1 MSQHPFVVNV
11 ATLRRQPGASRRER
25 REGPIP
31 ELAVTGSSVPE
42 RAPIVVEVLLE
53 SVHGGIMASG
63 SVSAPWTGECRR
75 CLAPAGGDL
84 RSTVRELFESGG
96 DPEQTYPLRGDQ
108 LDLEPLA
115 RDAVLLE
122 LPQVPLC
129 AEGCLGLCPVCGI
142 NRNEASCSCQTES
155 VDPRWAPLDALRGG
169 QLRR

>member
-1 MSQHPFVVNV
+1 MTQHPFVVNV

-31 ELAVTGSSVPE
+31 ELTVTGSSVPE
-42 RAPIVVEVLLE
+42 GARVVVEVLLE
-53 SVHGGIMASG
+53 SVHGGILATG
-63 SVSAPWTGECRR
+63 SVMAPWVGECRR
-75 CLAPAGGDL
+75 CLAVARGEL
-84 RSTVRELFESGG
+84 RSTVRELFEPSG

-129 AEGCLGLCPVCGI
+129 TEGCLGLCPVCGI
-142 NRNEASCSCQTES
+142 NRNEASCSCRTES

-169 QLRR
+169 ELRR

>member
-1 MSQHPFVVNV
+1 MTQRPFVVNV

-31 ELAVTGSSVPE
+31 ELAVTGSSLDTG
-42 RAPIVVEVLLE
+42 APVVVDVLLE
-53 SVHGGIMASG
+53 SVHGGILATG
-63 SVSAPWTGECRR
+63 SVTAPWVGECRR
-75 CLAPAGGDL
+75 CLATARGEL
-84 RSTVRELFESGG
+84 RTTVRELFEPSG

-115 RDAVLLE
+115 RDAVLLD

-129 AEGCLGLCPVCGI
+129 SEGCLGLCPVCGI
-142 NRNEASCSCQTES
+142 NRNEASCSCETET

-169 QLRR
+169 ELRP

>member
-1 MSQHPFVVNV
+1 MTRPPFVVNV
-11 ATLRRQPGASRRER
+11 ATLRRQPGASLRER
-25 REGPIP
+25 REAPIP
-31 ELAVTGSSVPE
+31 ELAVIGSSVPE
-42 RAPIVVEVLLE
+42 GATVVVEVLLE
-53 SVHGGIMASG
+53 SVHGGIMATG
-63 SVSAPWTGECRR
+63 SVTASWVGDCRR
-75 CLAPAGGDL
+75 CLAVARGDL
-84 RSTVRELFESGG
+84 HSAVRELFEPGG

-169 QLRR
+169 EPHR